1 MALQS
6 AEITLHSCPGECTRG
21 VLPCALLIYSITDR
35 PSVMIF
41 SDTYQEIKLLNH
53 LILRKKMFLLKARC
67 VPLSTGGVPC
77 RSVSAVP
84 QYDSMNEDA
93 SASLLDILPW
103 QLSGNSV
110 SGQ

>member
-1 MALQS
+1 
-6 AEITLHSCPGECTRG
+6 
-21 VLPCALLIYSITDR
+21 
-35 PSVMIF
+35 
-41 SDTYQEIKLLNH
+41 
-53 LILRKKMFLLKARC
+53 MFLLKARC

-110 SGQ
+110 SGQQKVVRGAEIILMSSEQKEIHIFQRDIIGYIIGYSMQTSFIYGRQNT